1 MSYSSTC
8 FGLMPGWRGPRFHSI
23 SAGALLSGPEQYT
36 LYDIKA
42 KLICGKYLA
51 IFTKTEIGYSVSC
64 PDLPYLKITGNTLKE
79 TERLVDV
86 TVRNYI
92 HKSDVLDF
100 DRSVFIQVNKL
111 WKEVVEP
118 AMDEVGRKASKKGW
132 EIKTFINKRGF
143 NQINRFTRSCSIRT
157 VGEDKTTR
165 KLTIGW
171 RAGSNAFS
179 YGNTLAVTG
188 WKETLHSM
196 ISINTLVEDLAERL
210 LN

>member
-1 MSYSSTC
+1 MFSPAPRASRPRFSPYFLTS
-8 FGLMPGWRGPRFHSI
+8 FAIGPRAVYSI
-23 SAGALLSGPEQYT
+23 Y
-36 LYDIKA
+36 IKA

-51 IFTKTEIGYSVSC
+51 IFTKTEIGYSASC
-64 PDLPYLKITGNTLKE
+64 PDLPYLKMTGNTLKE

-92 HKSDVLDF
+92 HKSDVLNF
-100 DRSVFIQVNKL
+100 DRGVFIMVDKL
-111 WKEVVEP
+111 WKDVIEP

-132 EIKTFINKRGF
+132 ELKTFVNRRGF

-171 RAGSNAFS
+171 RAGSDAFS
-179 YGNTLAVTG
+179 YGNTLAATG
-188 WKETLHSM
+188 WKETPHSM
-196 ISINTLVEDLAERL
+196 LSITNLVEDLSARL
-210 LN
+210 LV